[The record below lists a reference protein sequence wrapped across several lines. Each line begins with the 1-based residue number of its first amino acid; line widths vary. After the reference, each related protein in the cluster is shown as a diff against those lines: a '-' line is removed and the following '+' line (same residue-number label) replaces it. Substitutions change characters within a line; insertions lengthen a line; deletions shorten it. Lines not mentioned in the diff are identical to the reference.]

1 MSEAT
6 LPHPPLVE
14 LDAGNYRSF
23 ARIKQAIVQHGRRA
37 LGKLYERIA
46 LHPVTNALLPDE
58 ARRTKAADLQF
69 HHWEQ
74 LFSGTFDAAALA
86 RSDRIGKVHATIGLT
101 PDLYISGYALVLEEI
116 VTRMVMGGLP
126 LPGRRA
132 RARAVATLVKTA
144 LLDMQAALGAY
155 FTVEEERRLAVIAS
169 LGQGLSAMATGDL
182 RAQLDELPEAYAR
195 IAQDFHNMRYN
206 VSAMVLRMT
215 EAAENVETGARE
227 IDVAANDLALRTER
241 QAMAITRTAEVMRSL
256 AEGIATT
263 ATQAAQVNHRVTD
276 VNSQAK
282 QSGQVVKSAQVAMD
296 KIKTSSEEI
305 AKITDVIEAI
315 AFQTNLLAINAG
327 VEAARAGD
335 AGRGFAVVATEV
347 RALAHRTTQS
357 AKDIKALIGKSTVDV
372 REGVDLVAQT
382 GVALDRIIHQVE
394 ETTTQSQD
402 IAHAAEQQAADIR
415 EVTEEIRQMDI
426 NTQQNA
432 AMVEQSNAA
441 ARALKDQAGTM
452 GQIVGQFRL
461 ERRDTIRPAEDEK
474 IARLPGRGP
483 APLGTVDHT
492 PDIDWSK
499 RKAVGHG

>member
-1 MSEAT
+1 MSEPSHA
-6 LPHPPLVE
+6 PLVE

-23 ARIKQAIVQHGRRA
+23 ARIKRAIVRHGRRA

-46 LHPVTNALLPDE
+46 IHPVTQALLPDE

-116 VTRMVMGGLP
+116 VTRMVMGALP

-132 RARAVATLVKTA
+132 RADAVATLVKTA

-155 FTVEEERRLAVIAS
+155 FRQEEEARHAVIAS

-182 RAQLDELPEAYAR
+182 RAQLDQLPETYAR
-195 IAQDFHNMRYN
+195 IAEDFHNMRFN
-206 VSAMVLRMT
+206 VSTMVLHMT
-215 EAAENVETGARE
+215 EAAQNVQTGARE

-263 ATQAAQVNHRVTD
+263 AAHAAQVNHRVTEVD
-276 VNSQAK
+276 TEAK
-282 QSGQVVKSAQVAMD
+282 QSGEVVKSAQIAMD

-305 AKITDVIEAI
+305 AQITDVIEAI

-372 REGVDLVAQT
+372 REGVDLVAKT
-382 GVALDRIIHQVE
+382 GVALDKIIQQVGQ
-394 ETTTQSQD
+394 TTSQSQD
-402 IAHAAEQQAADIR
+402 IARAAEQQAGDIR
-415 EVTEEIRQMDI
+415 EVTAEIRQMDI

-441 ARALKDQAGTM
+441 ARALKDQATTM

-461 ERRDTIRPAEDEK
+461 ERRDTVRSPHEDGV
-474 IARLPGRGP
+474 ARLPVR
-483 APLGTVDHT
+483 T
-492 PDIDWSK
+492 PSARDADVDWSQ
-499 RKAVGHG
+499 RKAG